1 LGGDN
6 LKEAFKM
13 TCTVLLVVAIICAMA
28 IGLVLGF
35 SLLLSLFLPQSIALV
50 GGIVLGI
57 FTFTFVIILFDQ
69 KYEENN

>member
-1 LGGDN
+1 
-6 LKEAFKM
+6 
-13 TCTVLLVVAIICAMA
+13 MA

-50 GGIVLGI
+50 SGIVLGI

>member
-1 LGGDN
+1 
-6 LKEAFKM
+6 M
-13 TCTVLLVVAIICAMA
+13 TLYVLLAVVVICVVS

-57 FTFTFVIILFDQ
+57 FTFTFVMILLDQ